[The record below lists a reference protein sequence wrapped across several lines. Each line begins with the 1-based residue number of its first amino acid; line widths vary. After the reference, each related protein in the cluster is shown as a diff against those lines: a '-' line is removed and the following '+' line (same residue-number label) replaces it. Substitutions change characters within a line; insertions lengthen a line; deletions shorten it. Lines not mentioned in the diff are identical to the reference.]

1 MKRITRFVGVL
12 LFVVFGLGISS
23 IAEEITLTTYYPAPY
38 GAYEELQANKFAVG
52 STATIPTTD
61 GEFTVTSNAYL
72 ATDSGNVGIGDI
84 APDGKFEVNPDG
96 VEDNGDEFIVA
107 SDGNVGIGTTDPQE
121 DLHVR
126 DTVSDA
132 TIRIEGAVDDGALL
146 QLYEGSTARASLTWS
161 PSDYL
166 SLSTANPVH
175 NLALQPVG
183 GNVGIGTTTP
193 GFTLTVAGTSWCT
206 SGSWSGSDIRWKE
219 NIETLSNPLER
230 VLRLRGVKFD
240 WKQEE
245 FKDNNF
251 PEERQIGIIA
261 QELEKEFPELVT
273 TNEDGYKAIAYD
285 RFTAVLLEAIKVQQK
300 EIDELKEDI
309 ERLKQQ

>member
-1 MKRITRFVGVL
+1 MQKIIRIFTTVLFGVL
-12 LFVVFGLGISS
+12 CIGLVG

-107 SDGNVGIGTTDPQE
+107 SDGNVGIGTTDPQANLE
-121 DLHVR
+121 VVGAGGVIIRQGPLYVAN
-126 DTVSDA
+126 DTLSSAQVLY
-132 TIRIEGAVDDGALL
+132 TGADSSNAAIF
-146 QLYEGSTARASLTWS
+146 SARKGMQGFWVTTS
-161 PSDYL
+161 
-166 SLSTANPVH
+166 
-175 NLALQPVG
+175 
-183 GNVGIGTTTP
+183 GNVGIATSTP

-206 SGSWSGSDIRWKE
+206 SGAWSGSDIRWKE